1 MQRAVDRVAPF
12 GVALTKLHALLEG
25 QDKVKS
31 SMSANCLLGIVDQFK
46 QARKQALTPRQRT
59 DWPGLKHSRLL
70 SRMGRR
76 ERKE

>member
-1 MQRAVDRVAPF
+1 MVTLMVDRVAPF
-12 GVALTKLHALLEG
+12 SVALTKLEG

-46 QARKQALTPRQRT
+46 QARKQGLTPRQRT